1 MLHIDKNDRKKK
13 RVVKL
18 FIEAAMEVIEREG
31 IEGTTIRKVAELT
44 GYNSATIYSYFDNL
58 KQLIFFAAAASL
70 KDYIAEMPG
79 YIKGGKSE
87 LEKFLLMWECFC
99 RHSFVKPRVYS
110 AVFSDD
116 IGTLPKKLV
125 AHYYSLFP
133 EELEET
139 PEHLQPMLKETDLKQ
154 RNLIAL
160 SRCTEAGWF
169 ARDDVGDV
177 EEAIRLVYQG
187 MLTLV
192 MNNRVDYTEEEA
204 VRRTMLHIREIVRSY
219 ALRSM

>member
-1 MLHIDKNDRKKK
+1 MFHINRNDKKKK

-70 KDYIAEMPG
+70 KDYVAEMPG
-79 YIKGGKSE
+79 YIRNGENE

-99 RHSFVKPRVYS
+99 RHSFAKPRVYS

-116 IGTLPKKLV
+116 IGTLPKRLV
-125 AHYYSLFP
+125 AHYYDLFP
-133 EELEET
+133 EELEEA
-139 PEHLQPMLKETDLKQ
+139 PEHLQPMLQETDLKQ

-160 SRCTEAGWF
+160 NRCIETGCF
-169 ARDDVGDV
+169 AREDIENV

-192 MNNRVDYTEEEA
+192 LNNRLDYSTEEA
-204 VRRTMLHIREIVRSY
+204 IARFMLHIRGIARSY
-219 ALRSM
+219 ALRSG